1 MKANLRNRREST
13 ILYSMVQKSK
23 GKSRSGNGS
32 NGRWNKRDPRK
43 RIAAGS
49 PSGSSDI
56 KEYHHETGRDSNS
69 SSEERIR
76 RAVVMHYPAPIP
88 IDSSSSS
95 DFDLQFNVDS
105 NRRTVSTPNLC
116 SNGTDDRVNYEIE
129 GDDVRQYD
137 KEESTDASNKR
148 NKEIKDVPV
157 ERSSSFVVTNSE
169 VPIIDISTF
178 NYNAYRHKLIEASL
192 KKHYRNHQPPGD
204 VIFNSIHLNTSD
216 TTLGIRLN
224 EEYDH
229 SFFDFV
235 EEYYDATLGMSKKE
249 MEFLHPLDHFLVK
262 GIRKRE
268 TDEKGTDTTNLSS
281 KEADRE
287 KEIVD
292 NNYVQR
298 TRLYEKNGNNSKGKV
313 KNFPNQSSDKK
324 DSKKEPSKAEPKE
337 SLCESIGSRK
347 DSGWL
352 RKGRHVG
359 AGLVDSNSI
368 RRKLGRTSNVDQV
381 QTRKY
386 VVSKCSNDTVKSVRS
401 KLGSSIVKSDKDSI
415 ANVSSVSSSEVDSNR
430 DVMSNNSRDSSVPSS
445 RDRRTTRKL
454 LPWISGNPSVSF
466 NRKYGNNRPE
476 TNTFERSKK
485 AKLRSAERTSAFGSR
500 PFSPRPRSANLTL
513 TGKRKTIDDRTKS
526 ERIDGLKAVED
537 YNIKGKGSLR
547 SNSEEKD
554 ISSFDVVRPTMPSNF
569 EPSSSIS
576 SRLLPK
582 FLGRYEND
590 EGKSRGSL
598 HENVVGKSC
607 SKFSKERD
615 RRSRQE
621 SSKMTDNNSDGI
633 NPSDVSKEIFKINMN
648 YERNSINRTGE
659 PCERAVGECRT
670 KVLRE
675 RLVNSIDDENSSIKN
690 ETDRSTDSPNNNN
703 EKPIDYDLGLDIL
716 KPKKGMVVSKN
727 FDKTRESVE
736 NGNKSL
742 IKMDTSPRSA
752 VVSRDTLVLAK
763 NDSRTRK
770 RSSFDD
776 MTLEKERPIRR
787 ELSHADSRVGLA
799 VQTGLKNYIKKLKQL
814 LKNDGNIDSV
824 DLASLS
830 LKDAISPELESI
842 LSLSELKELQDLL
855 NITEIKSNLTEQNV
869 V

>member
-1 MKANLRNRREST
+1 MLN
-13 ILYSMVQKSK
+13 

-32 NGRWNKRDPRK
+32 DGRWNKRDPRR
-43 RIAAGS
+43 RIAGGS
-49 PSGSSDI
+49 PSGGSDI
-56 KEYHHETGRDSNS
+56 KEYHHETGRASNS

-95 DFDLQFNVDS
+95 DFDLHFNVDS

-116 SNGTDDRVNYEIE
+116 SNGSRYEIE
-129 GDDVRQYD
+129 GDEVRQYD
-137 KEESTDASNKR
+137 QDESTGTSNKR
-148 NKEIKDVPV
+148 DNEIKDVPV

-169 VPIIDISTF
+169 LPIIDISTF

-192 KKHYRNHQPPGD
+192 KKRYRNHQPPGD

-229 SFFDFV
+229 NFFDFV

-281 KEADRE
+281 KETDRE

-292 NNYVQR
+292 DNYVQR

-313 KNFPNQSSDKK
+313 KNFPSQSNDKK
-324 DSKKEPSKAEPKE
+324 DSRKEASKAEPKE
-337 SLCESIGSRK
+337 SLCESIGSRR

-401 KLGSSIVKSDKDSI
+401 KLASSIVKADKDSI
-415 ANVSSVSSSEVDSNR
+415 TNVSSVSSSEPDSNR
-430 DVMSNNSRDSSVPSS
+430 DVMSNNSRESSVPSS

-466 NRKYGNNRPE
+466 NRKYGNRPE
-476 TNTFERSKK
+476 RNTFERSKRG
-485 AKLRSAERTSAFGSR
+485 KLRSGERTSAYGSR
-500 PFSPRPRSANLTL
+500 PSSPRPRSANLTL

-526 ERIDGLKAVED
+526 ERIEGLKDIED
-537 YNIKGKGSLR
+537 YNTKGKGSLR
-547 SNSEEKD
+547 SMEKE
-554 ISSFDVVRPTMPSNF
+554 ISSFDIVRPMMTAPNF

-582 FLGRYEND
+582 FLGSYEND
-590 EGKSRGSL
+590 DGKSRGSL

-607 SKFSKERD
+607 PKFQKVRD

-621 SSKMTDNNSDGI
+621 STKMTDNNSDRI
-633 NPSDVSKEIFKINMN
+633 NPINVSNEIFKINMN
-648 YERNSINRTGE
+648 YERNSMNRTNE
-659 PCERAVGECRT
+659 PCQRAVGECRTST

-675 RLVNSIDDENSSIKN
+675 RLVNLIDDENESIKN
-690 ETDRSTDSPNNNN
+690 ETDQPSGSPKSNN
-703 EKPIDYDLGLDIL
+703 EKPIIDDLDLDIL
-716 KPKKGMVVSKN
+716 VTKKNTQKKGIAVSKN
-727 FDKTRESVE
+727 FDKTCEYAD
-736 NGNKSL
+736 GNKSL
-742 IKMDTSPRSA
+742 IKMDTCPRLA
-752 VVSRDTLVLAK
+752 VVSRDTLVLDK
-763 NDSRTRK
+763 NDSRTQK

-776 MTLEKERPIRR
+776 MTLEKERPIHRR
-787 ELSHADSRVGLA
+787 LSRADSKVGLA

-814 LKNDGNIDSV
+814 LKNDGNIDTV

-842 LSLSELKELQDLL
+842 LSVSELKELQDLL
-855 NITEIKSNLTEQNV
+855 NITEIKSNLTDQNV